1 VGTPR
6 CRFTYDS
13 EPTPLAKEIHEATP
27 PGFFPCPGEDRCR
40 RSHWQSPL
48 RRNAEAWPLARSPYG
63 NMLRVSPKA
72 RRNRVA
78 GPRRGVKRRARS
90 LDRSPHRSP
99 TTPPPQAPKLDARWS
114 VSGASPSRDREGL
127 NPRFRHLPR
136 IETGVQFGTGS
147 GSTDRRGDVSESSLQ
162 RRLFF
167 NATTARKSL
176 TLFSFQK
183 GVTGGQLSSRTSV
196 EITFP
201 YLAQRCELCEAYLS
215 TAAMCCLHL
224 AKAHGLARST
234 LLCSICGISKRRR
247 HEIEC
252 HAAVCRNATKAVV
265 VGVRCTL
272 CDKSFKSK
280 RGVSIHARSAHTAA
294 YVAQRSA
301 NSGGKKAPGK
311 KFRNSV

>member
-1 VGTPR
+1 MGTPR

-147 GSTDRRGDVSESSLQ
+147 GSTDRRGDVSESSLR

-176 TLFSFQK
+176 TLFSFRK

-201 YLAQRCELCEAYLS
+201 YLAQRCNLCETHLS
-215 TAAMCCLHL
+215 TAAMCCSHL
-224 AKAHGLARST
+224 EKAHGLARST
-234 LLCSICGISKRRR
+234 LLCSVCGISK
-247 HEIEC
+247 
-252 HAAVCRNATKAVV
+252 
-265 VGVRCTL
+265 
-272 CDKSFKSK
+272 
-280 RGVSIHARSAHTAA
+280 
-294 YVAQRSA
+294 
-301 NSGGKKAPGK
+301 
-311 KFRNSV
+311 